1 MITVC
6 LKELGVVKNS
16 IRRGHVLQISGRHQI
31 QNIRL
36 VSVALALL
44 TVTVLS
50 YWSTIVVL
58 FKEWQQNDDYS
69 AGQLVPLIA
78 LFLVWRERK
87 TLRKCLLRPCWWA
100 IALLILAQTA
110 RIFGLLFM
118 YESAERYSLVLTI
131 AGLVLMVAGWQVF
144 RSVSW
149 ILLFLLLMV
158 PLPGRVHNLISGPLQ
173 KIATTGS
180 VFLLEAFGVR
190 VSQQGNVVMLNEK
203 IPMAVAEACSG
214 LRMLTAF
221 VIITAFIAY
230 MVNRSRRQ
238 KAVLLLSSIPVA
250 VMCNI
255 VRLCVTAVLF
265 LLVSAEVAE
274 KFFHDFAGLAMMP
287 IAVLLMFG
295 ELWLMDKL
303 TMHET
308 DPQQEQA
315 KAQTKSATRAC
326 AKRMKKRKQ
335 YV

>member
-1 MITVC
+1 M
-6 LKELGVVKNS
+6 VKNI
-16 IRRGHVLQISGRHQI
+16 IRRGQALQISGRHRM

-36 VSVALALL
+36 ASVTLALL
-44 TVTVLS
+44 AVTVLS
-50 YWSTIVVL
+50 YWSTIADL
-58 FKEWQQNDDYS
+58 FKEWQRNDDYS
-69 AGQLVPLIA
+69 AGQLVPLVA
-78 LFLVWRERK
+78 LFLVWRQRK
-87 TLRKCLLRPCWWA
+87 TLRECLLRPCWWA

-118 YESAERYSLVLTI
+118 YESAERYSLVLTA

-149 ILLFLLLMV
+149 ILLFLFLMV

-173 KIATTGS
+173 RIATTGS

-203 IPMAVAEACSG
+203 IPMAVTEACSG

-221 VIITAFIAY
+221 VIIAAFMAY
-230 MVNRSRRQ
+230 MVKRSRRQ
-238 KAVLLLSSIPVA
+238 KAVLLLSSVPVA

-255 VRLCVTAVLF
+255 LRLCVTAVLF
-265 LLVSAEVAE
+265 LLASSEVAE

-287 IAVLLMFG
+287 IAVLLMFS

-303 TMHET
+303 TVPEPE
-308 DPQQEQA
+308 PQQGQA
-315 KAQTKSATRAC
+315 KAQAKSATRAR
-326 AKRMKKRKQ
+326 AKRTKKRKQ
-335 YV
+335 HG